1 MNKDRY
7 LISNDSSIKDALK
20 SIESNNLG
28 IIFIQK
34 NNQVIGTLTDGD
46 IRRALLKNHSIDSK
60 IIDLINM
67 DYIYLYEKDAS
78 RENIL
83 KILDNRIKVVPILS
97 EKKEFLTVVSQNN
110 IDWNV
115 NEKMISKARSPL
127 RISFA
132 GGGTDITS
140 YFYDEAGVVLNAT
153 INKFTHA
160 ILEKNTDNSIKIKS
174 YDLQTELNSSNLS
187 KLEYD
192 GKLDLIISLIKLMKP
207 DYGFNLYTYSDVP
220 PGSGL
225 GGSAVL
231 LSAIIGAFNNFRE
244 NKYTDYEIAELAFHA
259 ERIVMGLSGG
269 WQDQYATVFG
279 GFNYIEFK
287 DNENIVNSLK
297 INDSIKVELEDSL
310 ILCYT
315 GLTHNSGSIHDVQK
329 ENMMNKK
336 EKDYADISKNIAY
349 EMKSRLLKGD
359 LNDFGELLNKAWFT
373 KKQFS
378 KDITSNYLDEIYDF
392 AISNGA
398 IGGKLLGAGG
408 GGYFLFYVPT
418 FKKLSLSGALETK
431 GLEIESFTFD
441 DNGLRTWVSKKNNE
455 DR

>member
-1 MNKDRY
+1 MTKDIY
-7 LISNDSSIKDALK
+7 LINYQSSIKDALK
-20 SIESNNLG
+20 SIEANNLG
-28 IIFIQK
+28 IIFIQEDNK
-34 NNQVIGTLTDGD
+34 VIGTLTDGD
-46 IRRALLKNHSIDSK
+46 IRRALLKNYTIESNVS
-60 IIDLINM
+60 DLINRNFV
-67 DYIYLYEKDAS
+67 YLFKKDAT

-83 KILDNRIKVVPILS
+83 KILDNRIKVVPILN
-97 EKKEFLTVVSQNN
+97 EKKEFITVVSQNN
-110 IDWNV
+110 IDWNI
-115 NEKMISKARSPL
+115 NEKVISKARSPL

-160 ILEKNTDNSIKIKS
+160 ILEKNTDKSIRIMS
-174 YDLQTELNSSNLS
+174 YDLNTELEANDLS

-192 GKLDLIISLIKLMKP
+192 GKLDLIISLIKLIKP
-207 DYGFNLYTYSDVP
+207 DYGFSLYTYSDVP

-231 LSAIIGAFNNFRE
+231 LSAIIGSFNNFRE

-259 ERIVMGLSGG
+259 ERIVMDLSGG

-287 DNENIVNSLK
+287 GSENIVNSLR
-297 INDSIKVELEDSL
+297 INESIKVELEDSL
-310 ILCYT
+310 LLCYT
-315 GLTHNSGSIHDVQK
+315 GITHNSGAIHDIQK

-336 EKDYADISKNIAY
+336 EKDYADVSKNIAY

-359 LNDFGELLNKAWFT
+359 LDDFGELLDKAWAT

-378 KDITSNYLDEIYDF
+378 KNITSDYLDEIYEF
-392 AISNGA
+392 AIKNGA

-418 FKKLSLSGALETK
+418 FKKQSLSNALTNK
-431 GLEIESFTFD
+431 GLAIESFTFD
-441 DNGLRTWVSKKNNE
+441 DNGLRSWVSKKK
-455 DR
+455 

>member
-1 MNKDRY
+1 MTKDIY
-7 LISNDSSIKDALK
+7 LINYQSSIKDALK
-20 SIESNNLG
+20 SIEANNLG
-28 IIFIQK
+28 IIFIQEDNK
-34 NNQVIGTLTDGD
+34 VIGTLTDGD
-46 IRRALLKNHSIDSK
+46 IRRALLKNYTIESNVS
-60 IIDLINM
+60 DLINRNFV
-67 DYIYLYEKDAS
+67 YLFKKDAT

-83 KILDNRIKVVPILS
+83 KILDNRIKVVPILN
-97 EKKEFLTVVSQNN
+97 EKKEFITVVSQNN
-110 IDWNV
+110 IDWNI
-115 NEKMISKARSPL
+115 NEKVISKARSPL

-160 ILEKNTDNSIKIKS
+160 ILEKNTDKSIRIMS
-174 YDLQTELNSSNLS
+174 YDLNIELEANDLS

-192 GKLDLIISLIKLMKP
+192 GKLDLIISLIKLIKP
-207 DYGFNLYTYSDVP
+207 DYGFSLYTYSDVP

-231 LSAIIGAFNNFRE
+231 LSAIIGSFNNFRE

-259 ERIVMGLSGG
+259 ERIVMDLSGG

-287 DNENIVNSLK
+287 GSENIVNSLR
-297 INDSIKVELEDSL
+297 INESIKVELEDSL
-310 ILCYT
+310 LLCYT
-315 GLTHNSGSIHDVQK
+315 GITHNSGAIHDIQK

-336 EKDYADISKNIAY
+336 EKDYADVSKNIAY

-359 LNDFGELLNKAWFT
+359 LDDFGELLDKAWAT

-378 KDITSNYLDEIYDF
+378 KNITSDYLDEIYEF
-392 AISNGA
+392 AIKNGA

-418 FKKLSLSGALETK
+418 FKKQSLSKALTNK
-431 GLEIESFTFD
+431 GLAIESFTFD
-441 DNGLRTWVSKKNNE
+441 DNGLRSWVSKKK
-455 DR
+455 

>member
-1 MNKDRY
+1 MTKDIY
-7 LISNDSSIKDALK
+7 LINYQSSIKDALK
-20 SIESNNLG
+20 SIEANNLG
-28 IIFIQK
+28 IIFIQEDNK
-34 NNQVIGTLTDGD
+34 VIGTLTDGD
-46 IRRALLKNHSIDSK
+46 IRRALLKNYTIESNIG
-60 IIDLINM
+60 DLINRNFV
-67 DYIYLYEKDAS
+67 YLIKKDAT

-83 KILDNRIKVVPILS
+83 KILDNRIKVVPILN
-97 EKKEFLTVVSQNN
+97 EKKEFITVVSQNN
-110 IDWNV
+110 IDWNI
-115 NEKMISKARSPL
+115 NEKVISKARSPL

-160 ILEKNTDNSIKIKS
+160 ILEKNTDRSIRIMS
-174 YDLQTELNSSNLS
+174 YDLNTELKANDLS

-192 GKLDLIISLIKLMKP
+192 GKLDLIISLIKLIKP

-231 LSAIIGAFNNFRE
+231 LSAIIGSFNNYRE

-259 ERIVMGLSGG
+259 ERIVMDLSGG

-287 DNENIVNSLK
+287 GSENVVNSLR
-297 INDSIKVELEDSL
+297 INESIKVELEDSL
-310 ILCYT
+310 LLCYT
-315 GLTHNSGSIHDVQK
+315 GITHNSGAIHDIQK

-336 EKDYADISKNIAY
+336 EKDYADVSKNIAY

-359 LNDFGELLNKAWFT
+359 LDDFGELLDKAWAT

-378 KDITSNYLDEIYDF
+378 KNITSDYLDEIYEF
-392 AISNGA
+392 AIKNGA

-418 FKKLSLSGALETK
+418 FKKQSLSKALTNR
-431 GLEIESFTFD
+431 GLAIESFTFD
-441 DNGLRTWVSKKNNE
+441 DNGLRSWVSKKK
-455 DR
+455 

>member
-1 MNKDRY
+1 MTKDIY
-7 LISNDSSIKDALK
+7 LINYQSSIKDALK
-20 SIESNNLG
+20 SIEANNLG
-28 IIFIQK
+28 IIFIQEDNK
-34 NNQVIGTLTDGD
+34 VIGTLTDGD
-46 IRRALLKNHSIDSK
+46 IRRALLKNYTIESNVS
-60 IIDLINM
+60 DLINRNFV
-67 DYIYLYEKDAS
+67 YLFKKDAT

-83 KILDNRIKVVPILS
+83 KILDNRIKVVPILN
-97 EKKEFLTVVSQNN
+97 EKREFITVVSQNN
-110 IDWNV
+110 IDWNI
-115 NEKMISKARSPL
+115 NEKVISKARSPL

-160 ILEKNTDNSIKIKS
+160 ILEKNTDKSIRIMS
-174 YDLQTELNSSNLS
+174 YDLNTELEANDLS

-192 GKLDLIISLIKLMKP
+192 GKLDLIISLIKLIKP
-207 DYGFNLYTYSDVP
+207 DYGFSLYTYSDVP

-231 LSAIIGAFNNFRE
+231 LSAIIGSFNNFRE

-259 ERIVMGLSGG
+259 ERIVMDLSGG

-287 DNENIVNSLK
+287 GSENIVNSLR
-297 INDSIKVELEDSL
+297 INESIKVELEDSL
-310 ILCYT
+310 LLCYT
-315 GLTHNSGSIHDVQK
+315 GITHNSGAIHDIQK

-336 EKDYADISKNIAY
+336 EKDYADVSKNIAY

-359 LNDFGELLNKAWFT
+359 LDDFGELLDKAWAT

-378 KDITSNYLDEIYDF
+378 KNITSDYLDEIYEF
-392 AISNGA
+392 AIKNGA

-418 FKKLSLSGALETK
+418 FKKQSLSKALTNK
-431 GLEIESFTFD
+431 GLAIESFTFD
-441 DNGLRTWVSKKNNE
+441 DNGLRSWVSKKK
-455 DR
+455 

>member
-1 MNKDRY
+1 MTKDIY
-7 LISNDSSIKDALK
+7 LINYQSSIKDALK
-20 SIESNNLG
+20 SIEANNLG
-28 IIFIQK
+28 IIFIQEDNK
-34 NNQVIGTLTDGD
+34 VIGTLTDGD
-46 IRRALLKNHSIDSK
+46 IRRALLKNYTIESNVS
-60 IIDLINM
+60 DLINRNFV
-67 DYIYLYEKDAS
+67 YLFKKDAT

-83 KILDNRIKVVPILS
+83 KILDNRIKVVPILN
-97 EKKEFLTVVSQNN
+97 EKKEFITVVSQNN
-110 IDWNV
+110 IDWNI
-115 NEKMISKARSPL
+115 NEKVISKARSPL

-160 ILEKNTDNSIKIKS
+160 ILEKNTDKSIRIMS
-174 YDLQTELNSSNLS
+174 YDLNTELEANNLS

-192 GKLDLIISLIKLMKP
+192 GKLDLIISLIKLIKP
-207 DYGFNLYTYSDVP
+207 DYGFSLYTYSDVP

-231 LSAIIGAFNNFRE
+231 LSAIIGSFNNFRE

-259 ERIVMGLSGG
+259 ERIVMDLSGG

-287 DNENIVNSLK
+287 GSENIVNSLR
-297 INDSIKVELEDSL
+297 INESIKVELEDSL
-310 ILCYT
+310 LLCYT
-315 GLTHNSGSIHDVQK
+315 GITHNSGAIHDIQK

-336 EKDYADISKNIAY
+336 EKDYADVSKNIAY

-359 LNDFGELLNKAWFT
+359 LDDFGELLDKAWAT

-378 KDITSNYLDEIYDF
+378 KNITSDYLDEIYEF
-392 AISNGA
+392 AIKNGA

-418 FKKLSLSGALETK
+418 FKKQSLSKALTNK
-431 GLEIESFTFD
+431 GLAIESFTFD
-441 DNGLRTWVSKKNNE
+441 DNGLRSWVSKKK
-455 DR
+455 

>member
-1 MNKDRY
+1 MTKDIY
-7 LISNDSSIKDALK
+7 LINYQSSIKDALK
-20 SIESNNLG
+20 SIEANNLG
-28 IIFIQK
+28 IIFIQEDNK
-34 NNQVIGTLTDGD
+34 VIGTLTDGD
-46 IRRALLKNHSIDSK
+46 IRRALLKNYTIESNVS
-60 IIDLINM
+60 DLINRKFV
-67 DYIYLYEKDAS
+67 YLFKKDAT

-83 KILDNRIKVVPILS
+83 KILDNRIKVVPILN
-97 EKKEFLTVVSQNN
+97 EKREFITVVSQNN
-110 IDWNV
+110 IDWNI
-115 NEKMISKARSPL
+115 NEKVISKARSPL

-160 ILEKNTDNSIKIKS
+160 ILEKNTDKSIRIMS
-174 YDLQTELNSSNLS
+174 YDLNTELEANDLS

-192 GKLDLIISLIKLMKP
+192 GKLDLIISLIKLIKP
-207 DYGFNLYTYSDVP
+207 DYGFSLYTYSDVP

-231 LSAIIGAFNNFRE
+231 LSAIIGSFNNFRE

-259 ERIVMGLSGG
+259 ERIVMDLSGG

-287 DNENIVNSLK
+287 GSENIVNSLR
-297 INDSIKVELEDSL
+297 INESIKVELEDSL
-310 ILCYT
+310 LLCYT
-315 GLTHNSGSIHDVQK
+315 GITHNSGAIHDIQK

-336 EKDYADISKNIAY
+336 EKDYADVSKNIAY

-359 LNDFGELLNKAWFT
+359 LDDFGELLDKAWAT

-378 KDITSNYLDEIYDF
+378 KNITSDYLDEIYEF
-392 AISNGA
+392 AIKNGA

-418 FKKLSLSGALETK
+418 FKKQSLSKALTNK
-431 GLEIESFTFD
+431 GLAIESFTFD
-441 DNGLRTWVSKKNNE
+441 DNGLRSWVSKKK
-455 DR
+455 

>member
-1 MNKDRY
+1 MNKDTY
-7 LISNDSSIKDALK
+7 LISNDSSIKDALE

-60 IIDLINM
+60 IIDLINI
-67 DYIYLYEKDAS
+67 DFIYLYEKDAS

-174 YDLQTELNSSNLS
+174 YDLETELNSS
-187 KLEYD
+187 
-192 GKLDLIISLIKLMKP
+192 KLD
-207 DYGFNLYTYSDVP
+207 F
-220 PGSGL
+220 
-225 GGSAVL
+225 
-231 LSAIIGAFNNFRE
+231 
-244 NKYTDYEIAELAFHA
+244 
-259 ERIVMGLSGG
+259 
-269 WQDQYATVFG
+269 
-279 GFNYIEFK
+279 
-287 DNENIVNSLK
+287 
-297 INDSIKVELEDSL
+297 
-310 ILCYT
+310 
-315 GLTHNSGSIHDVQK
+315 
-329 ENMMNKK
+329 
-336 EKDYADISKNIAY
+336 
-349 EMKSRLLKGD
+349 
-359 LNDFGELLNKAWFT
+359 
-373 KKQFS
+373 
-378 KDITSNYLDEIYDF
+378 
-392 AISNGA
+392 
-398 IGGKLLGAGG
+398 
-408 GGYFLFYVPT
+408 
-418 FKKLSLSGALETK
+418 
-431 GLEIESFTFD
+431 
-441 DNGLRTWVSKKNNE
+441 
-455 DR
+455 

>member
-1 MNKDRY
+1 MNKEIY
-7 LISNDSSIKDALK
+7 LISKKSLIKDALK
-20 SIESNNLG
+20 SIESNNHG
-28 IIFIQK
+28 IVFIQENK
-34 NNQVIGTLTDGD
+34 KVIGAITDGD
-46 IRRALLKNHSIDSK
+46 IRRGLLKKHDIESK
-60 IIDLINM
+60 IDDLINM
-67 DYIYLYEKDAS
+67 DFVYLYEKDAS

-83 KILDNRIKVVPILS
+83 KLLDNRIKVIPILNNN
-97 EKKEFLTVVSQNN
+97 KEFLSVVSQNK
-110 IDWNV
+110 IDWNRDEV
-115 NEKMISKARSPL
+115 TISKARSPL

-160 ILEKNTDNSIKIKS
+160 ILEKNDDNSIKIFSHDLNVEINAKS
-174 YDLQTELNSSNLS
+174 ID

-192 GKLDLIISLIKLMKP
+192 GNLDLIISLIKLIKP
-207 DYGFNLYTYSDVP
+207 NYGFNLFTYSDVP

-231 LSAIIGAFNNFRE
+231 LSAIIGSFNNFRV

-259 ERIVMGLSGG
+259 ERIVMDLSGG

-287 DNENIVNSLK
+287 NNENIVNPLR
-297 INDSIKVELEDSL
+297 INNAIKTELEDSL

-315 GLTHNSGSIHDVQK
+315 GLNHDSGKIHDKQK

-336 EKDYADISKNIAY
+336 EKEYAQISKKIAY
-349 EMKSRLLKGD
+349 DMKSRLLKGD
-359 LNDFGELLNKAWFT
+359 LDDFGELLDKAWSI
-373 KKQFS
+373 KKKFS
-378 KDITSNYLDEIYDF
+378 AGISSKFLDGIHDF
-392 AISNGA
+392 AIKNGA

-418 FKKLSLSGALETK
+418 FKKLSLSSALMKK
-431 GLEIESFTFD
+431 GFKVESFTFD
-441 DNGLRTWVSKKNNE
+441 NDGLRSWVSKNK
-455 DR
+455 

>member
-1 MNKDRY
+1 MNKERY
-7 LISNDSSIKDALK
+7 LITGKSSIKDALIA
-20 SIESNNLG
+20 IESNNLG
-28 IIFIQK
+28 IVFVAEK
-34 NNQVIGTLTDGD
+34 NKVIGALTDGD
-46 IRRALLKNHSIDSK
+46 IRRALLENYTVDSK
-60 IIDLINM
+60 IDNLVNFNFV
-67 DYIYLYEKDAS
+67 YLYKKDAS

-83 KILDNRIKVVPILS
+83 KLLDNRIKVIPIIS
-97 EKKEFLTVVSQNN
+97 DEKEFISIVSQNK

-115 NEKMISKARSPL
+115 NEKIISKARSPL

-140 YFYDEAGVVLNAT
+140 YFYEEEGVVLNAT

-160 ILEKNTDNSIKIKS
+160 ILEKNDSQNISIIS
-174 YDLQTELNSSNLS
+174 YDLDTELTASNLS
-187 KLEYD
+187 NLKYD
-192 GKLDLIISLIKLMKP
+192 GNLDLIISLIKLINP

-231 LSAIIGAFNNFRE
+231 LSAIIGSFNNFRE
-244 NKYTDYEIAELAFHA
+244 YKYTDYEIAELAFHA
-259 ERIVMGLSGG
+259 ERIVMDLSGG

-287 DNENIVNSLK
+287 NNENIVNSLR
-297 INDSIKVELEDSL
+297 INESIKIELEDSL
-310 ILCYT
+310 LLCYT
-315 GLTHNSGSIHDVQK
+315 GLTHHSGKIHDKQK
-329 ENMMNKK
+329 ENMMNKREK
-336 EKDYADISKNIAY
+336 EYAEISKEIAY
-349 EMKSRLLKGD
+349 KMKSRLLKGD
-359 LNDFGELLNKAWFT
+359 LDDFGELLDKAWST

-378 KDITSNYLDEIYDF
+378 KEISSDFLDEIYNF

-418 FKKLSLSGALETK
+418 FKKLSLSSALKNK

-441 DNGLRTWVSKKNNE
+441 DVGLRNWITRKE
-455 DR
+455 

>member
-1 MNKDRY
+1 MTKDIY
-7 LISNDSSIKDALK
+7 LINYQSSIKDALK
-20 SIESNNLG
+20 SIEANNLG
-28 IIFIQK
+28 IIFIQEDNK
-34 NNQVIGTLTDGD
+34 VIGTLTDGD
-46 IRRALLKNHSIDSK
+46 IRRALLKNYTIESNVS
-60 IIDLINM
+60 DLINRNFV
-67 DYIYLYEKDAS
+67 YLFKKDAT

-83 KILDNRIKVVPILS
+83 KILDNRIKVVPILN
-97 EKKEFLTVVSQNN
+97 EKKEFITVVSQNN
-110 IDWNV
+110 IDWNI
-115 NEKMISKARSPL
+115 NEKVISKARSPL

-160 ILEKNTDNSIKIKS
+160 ILEKNTDKSIRIMS
-174 YDLQTELNSSNLS
+174 YDLNTELEANDLS

-192 GKLDLIISLIKLMKP
+192 GKLDLIISLIKLIKP
-207 DYGFNLYTYSDVP
+207 DYGFSLYTYSDVP

-231 LSAIIGAFNNFRE
+231 LSAVIGSFNNFRE

-259 ERIVMGLSGG
+259 ERIVMDLSGG

-287 DNENIVNSLK
+287 GSENIVNSLR
-297 INDSIKVELEDSL
+297 INESIKVELEDSL
-310 ILCYT
+310 LLCYT
-315 GLTHNSGSIHDVQK
+315 GITHNSGAIHDIQK

-336 EKDYADISKNIAY
+336 EKDYADVSKNIAY

-359 LNDFGELLNKAWFT
+359 LDDFGELLDKAWAT

-378 KDITSNYLDEIYDF
+378 KNITSDYLDEIYEF
-392 AISNGA
+392 AIKNGA

-418 FKKLSLSGALETK
+418 FKKQSLSKALTNK
-431 GLEIESFTFD
+431 GLAIESFTFD
-441 DNGLRTWVSKKNNE
+441 DNGLRSWVSKKK
-455 DR
+455 

>member
-1 MNKDRY
+1 MTKDIY
-7 LISNDSSIKDALK
+7 LINYQSSIKDALK
-20 SIESNNLG
+20 SIEANNLG
-28 IIFIQK
+28 IIFIQEDNK
-34 NNQVIGTLTDGD
+34 VIGTLTDGD
-46 IRRALLKNHSIDSK
+46 IRRALLKNYTIESNVS
-60 IIDLINM
+60 DLINRNFV
-67 DYIYLYEKDAS
+67 YLFKKDAT

-83 KILDNRIKVVPILS
+83 KILDNRIKVVPILN
-97 EKKEFLTVVSQNN
+97 EKKEFITVVSQNN
-110 IDWNV
+110 IDWNI
-115 NEKMISKARSPL
+115 NEKVISKARSPL

-160 ILEKNTDNSIKIKS
+160 ILEKNTDKSIRIMS
-174 YDLQTELNSSNLS
+174 YDLNTELEANDLS

-192 GKLDLIISLIKLMKP
+192 GKLDLIISLIKLIKP
-207 DYGFNLYTYSDVP
+207 DYGFSLYTYSDVP

-231 LSAIIGAFNNFRE
+231 LSAIIGSFNNFRE

-259 ERIVMGLSGG
+259 ERIVMDLSGG

-287 DNENIVNSLK
+287 GSENIVNSLR
-297 INDSIKVELEDSL
+297 INESIKVELEDSL
-310 ILCYT
+310 LLCYT
-315 GLTHNSGSIHDVQK
+315 GITHNSGAIHDIQK

-336 EKDYADISKNIAY
+336 EKDYADVSKNIAY

-359 LNDFGELLNKAWFT
+359 LDDFGELLDKAWAT

-378 KDITSNYLDEIYDF
+378 KNITSDYLDEIYEF
-392 AISNGA
+392 AIKNGA

-418 FKKLSLSGALETK
+418 FKKQSLSKALTNK
-431 GLEIESFTFD
+431 GLAIESFTFD
-441 DNGLRTWVSKKNNE
+441 DNGLRSWVSKKK
-455 DR
+455 